1 MWFNKDYWPGVVA
14 MPMSQIR
21 RLSERVVVNLRS
33 AGATEEIFSQ
43 KPNKRRLDCGR
54 KRKPSE

>member
-1 MWFNKDYWPGVVA
+1 MWFNKDDWPGVVA

-43 KPNKRRLDCGR
+43 KPNKR
-54 KRKPSE
+54 